1 MAKEPEWRWQLVVG
15 LICVAQSF
23 VEWNTPEGP
32 WQEQSFTRGVIA
44 LVGLGFVYV
53 AKYRWQFR
61 KDGLIPYLKIYRCK
75 PQQIAMVSVVDGV
88 AAIALILLL
97 KNLSENGVFVPVPA
111 SLILLL
117 YAMLMFLHA
126 AYAWLVIEG
135 PLRDEEE

>member
-75 PQQIAMVSVVDGV
+75 PQQIAMVSVVDWV

>member
-97 KNLSENGVFVPVPA
+97 KNISENGVFVPVPA

>member
-88 AAIALILLL
+88 AAIALILLF

>member
-97 KNLSENGVFVPVPA
+97 KNLSENDVFVPVPA

>member
-32 WQEQSFTRGVIA
+32 WQEQTFTRGVIA

-61 KDGLIPYLKIYRCK
+61 EDGLIPYLKIYRCK
-75 PQQIAMVSVVDGV
+75 PQQIAMVSVVDGM

-97 KNLSENGVFVPVPA
+97 KTLSENGVFVPVPA

>member
-1 MAKEPEWRWQLVVG
+1 MGKEPEWRWQLVLG

-23 VEWNTPEGP
+23 VKWNTPEGP
-32 WQEQSFTRGVIA
+32 WQEPSFTRGVIA

-53 AKYRWQFR
+53 GKYRWQFR
-61 KDGLIPYLKIYRCK
+61 TEGLIPYLKIYRCE
-75 PQQIAMVSVVDGV
+75 PQQIAIISSVEGV
-88 AAIALILLL
+88 AAIGLILLL
-97 KNLSENGVFVPVPA
+97 KTLSENGLFVPVPT

-126 AYAWLVIEG
+126 AYAWLVIKG

>member
-75 PQQIAMVSVVDGV
+75 PQQIAMVSVVDGL

-97 KNLSENGVFVPVPA
+97 KNISENGVFVPVPA

>member
-75 PQQIAMVSVVDGV
+75 PQQIAMVSVIDGV
-88 AAIALILLL
+88 AAIALILLF
-97 KNLSENGVFVPVPA
+97 KNLSENDVFVPVPA

>member
-32 WQEQSFTRGVIA
+32 WQEQTFTRGVIA

-88 AAIALILLL
+88 AAITLILLL
-97 KNLSENGVFVPVPA
+97 KTLSENGVFVPVPA

>member
-32 WQEQSFTRGVIA
+32 WQEQTFTRGVIA

>member
-75 PQQIAMVSVVDGV
+75 PQQIAIVSAVDGV
-88 AAIALILLL
+88 AALALILLL
-97 KNLSENGVFVPVPA
+97 KTLSENGIFVPVPA
-111 SLILLL
+111 SLILML

>member
-44 LVGLGFVYV
+44 LVGLSFVYV

-75 PQQIAMVSVVDGV
+75 PQQIAMVSVVDGL

-97 KNLSENGVFVPVPA
+97 KNISENGVFVPVPA

>member
-1 MAKEPEWRWQLVVG
+1 MGKEPEWRWQLVVG

-32 WQEQSFTRGVIA
+32 WQEQTFTRGVIA

-61 KDGLIPYLKIYRCK
+61 TEGLIPYLKIYRCE
-75 PQQIAMVSVVDGV
+75 PQQIAIISAVEGV
-88 AAIALILLL
+88 AAIGLILLL
-97 KNLSENGVFVPVPA
+97 NTLSENGLFVPVPT

-126 AYAWLVIEG
+126 AYAWLVIKG

>member
-1 MAKEPEWRWQLVVG
+1 MAREPEWRWQLVVG

>member
-97 KNLSENGVFVPVPA
+97 KNLSENGLFVPVPA

>member
-75 PQQIAMVSVVDGV
+75 PQQIAMVSVIDGV

-97 KNLSENGVFVPVPA
+97 KNLSENDVFVPVPA

>member
-75 PQQIAMVSVVDGV
+75 PQQIAMVSVIDGV

>member
-75 PQQIAMVSVVDGV
+75 PQQIARVSAVDGM
-88 AAIALILLL
+88 AAITLILLL
-97 KNLSENGVFVPVPA
+97 KTLSENDVFVPVPA
-111 SLILLL
+111 PLILLL